1 MQVKY
6 NKKAVQHISGTVD
19 YYLEHFGLQAATNL
33 AHEID
38 EKIKTLRKY
47 PEIGFPEPLLKS
59 RYILYR
65 ATIIGRYHKLIYY
78 VKGNTLRI
86 AAFWDMRM
94 EPQKLQNRI

>member
-6 NKKAVQHISGTVD
+6 NAKALKHISSTVD
-19 YYLEHFGLQAATNL
+19 YYLEHYGKQTTSNL

-38 EKIKTLRKY
+38 EKVKTLLKY
-47 PEIGFPEPLLKS
+47 PEIGFPEPLLRD

-65 ATIIGRYHKLIYY
+65 ATHVGRYHKLIYY

-94 EPQKLQNRI
+94 HPDRLKKKI